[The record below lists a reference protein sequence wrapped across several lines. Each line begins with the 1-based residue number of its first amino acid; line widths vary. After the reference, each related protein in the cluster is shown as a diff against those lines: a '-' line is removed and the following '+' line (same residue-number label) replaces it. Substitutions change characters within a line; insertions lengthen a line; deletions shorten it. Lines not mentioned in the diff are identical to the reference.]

1 MELLA
6 GRRPVKGTSSP
17 PSGPN
22 PVLDLIWLLMARSRL
37 AVQVADVAFNGMM
50 CSHEK
55 PSTICHV
62 GIHSGHRG
70 EFWAFD

>member
-1 MELLA
+1 
-6 GRRPVKGTSSP
+6 
-17 PSGPN
+17 
-22 PVLDLIWLLMARSRL
+22 MARSRL
-37 AVQVADVAFNGMM
+37 VVQVADVAVNGMM

-62 GIHSGHRG
+62 GIHCGHRG